1 MLSRR
6 EAPASTKGGEGRRE
20 AGARGTIT
28 NLTTKC
34 RRLLKQQLKQGSAR
48 SRKGLCQFFALWP
61 LLSLAAYFLVF
72 GLLLS

>member
-1 MLSRR
+1 MLSGR

-28 NLTTKC
+28 NLTPKC

-48 SRKGLCQFFALWP
+48 SRKGLGPFFELWT
-61 LLSLAAYFLVF
+61 LLSLAA
-72 GLLLS
+72 